1 MSISALCMSA
11 NAYLFVSAKDMA
23 SLLDIEGH
31 TWTHNDIIDAVIRRH
46 PECIGVTD
54 AIGSPVVAQMS
65 LCVMAFAA
73 SQEHQR
79 LGLVHEM
86 MEGA

>member
-11 NAYLFVSAKDMA
+11 NAYLFISAKDMA

-31 TWTHNDIIDAVIRRH
+31 IWTHNDIIDAVIRRH
-46 PECIGVTD
+46 PTCIGLTD
-54 AIGSPVVAQMS
+54 SNHNPIVAQMS

-79 LGLVHEM
+79 AELVHEM
-86 MEGA
+86 MEGT

>member
-1 MSISALCMSA
+1 MSLSSLCMSA

-23 SLLDIEGH
+23 SILDIEGY

-46 PECIGVTD
+46 PEAVGVED
-54 AIGSPVVAQMS
+54 IAGNPMVAQMS

-79 LGLVHEM
+79 AELVHEM
-86 MEGA
+86 MEGT

>member
-1 MSISALCMSA
+1 MSLSSLCMSA
-11 NAYLFVSAKDMA
+11 NAYLFISAEDMA

-31 TWTHNDIIDAVIRRH
+31 VWTHNDIVDAVIRRH
-46 PECIGVTD
+46 PEAVGVAD
-54 AIGSPVVAQMS
+54 IAGSPVVAQMS

-79 LGLVHEM
+79 AELVHEM
-86 MEGA
+86 MEGT

>member
-11 NAYLFVSAKDMA
+11 NAYLFISDKDMA

-31 TWTHNDIIDAVIRRH
+31 VWTHNDIIDAVIRRH
-46 PECIGVTD
+46 PEAVGV
-54 AIGSPVVAQMS
+54 AGIAGSQVVAQMS

-79 LGLVHEM
+79 AELVHEM
-86 MEGA
+86 MEGN

>member
-1 MSISALCMSA
+1 MGLSSLCMSS
-11 NAYLFVSAKDMA
+11 NAYLFISAEDMA

-31 TWTHNDIIDAVIRRH
+31 VWTHNDIIDAVIRRH
-46 PECIGVTD
+46 PEAVSVEDISGNPMVTM
-54 AIGSPVVAQMS
+54 MS

-79 LGLVHEM
+79 AELVHEM
-86 MEGA
+86 MEGT